1 MIPRH
6 INTRLIYQ
14 GHVIRLITEELS
26 YGGRRL
32 VRETVQH
39 PGAVVI
45 LPVLSDNRIVFV
57 RQYRHAV
64 RRYLLELPAGT
75 RDHKGE
81 SPATTAR
88 RELEEETGWVAKRF
102 KRLVTFYAA
111 PGVLSEQM
119 ILYLATG
126 LRHTK
131 ARPEPDECVE
141 PVLLS
146 LPQALAKLRSGHI
159 CDAKTIIGVLLLA
172 RPLLHPKRRGAR
184 DSRLALD
191 NRLNYRVK

>member
-1 MIPRH
+1 MRSDSPRH

-14 GHVIRLITEELS
+14 GHVIRLITEELV
-26 YGGRRL
+26 YGERRSEGYRGNRKGSGL

-39 PGAVVI
+39 PGAVVV
-45 LPVLSDNRIVFV
+45 LPVLGDGRIVFV

-81 SPATTAR
+81 SPAATAC
-88 RELEEETGWVAKRF
+88 RELEEETGWSAKKL
-102 KRLVTFYAA
+102 KRLITFYAA

-119 ILYLATG
+119 ILYLATD
-126 LRHTK
+126 LHPVP

-146 LPQALAKLRSGHI
+146 LPHALAKLRSGRI
-159 CDAKTIIGVLLLA
+159 CDAKTIIGVLLA
-172 RPLLHPKRRGAR
+172 RDLLRPKRR
-184 DSRLALD
+184 
-191 NRLNYRVK
+191 